1 MSRRGGSEAAPIVP
15 HKGGYNVS
23 YIVQRLRQWSS
34 ARTSRFVLGSLAFSG
49 LAVAAEAA
57 TIITSSVLTG
67 AAYHLWAYGDIGDVR
82 HYMLAGG
89 LIALLYTLPFLLRDD
104 YQFHK
109 LLEEPRSVGRV
120 FLVWNYAFV
129 TLSVIGFLSKTSGIF
144 SRGGLVLFY
153 GVGLLALVG
162 LSSSMRFG
170 LRMLLKN
177 DRIERRRVMIVGA
190 AEEISRLQAS
200 AMSLNGDYRV
210 AAAIGL
216 PLLTSGAVTFKNAD
230 QSLMAAVAKARAL
243 HIDDV
248 VIFTDWS
255 KSQQIKDVV
264 TAFQALPIGIHL
276 GASNI
281 IGPFTEARISRF
293 ASTPAVSLTAAPLGC
308 GQRLTKR
315 IFDVVL
321 AALGLVA
328 LAPVFGIVA
337 LAIKFNNPGPV
348 LFRQRRR
355 GYYHREFK
363 IWKFRTMTTMDDGRN
378 IQQAK
383 PNDVRVTAIGRFLRR
398 TSIDELPQ
406 LINVLAGEMSLVG
419 PRPHAIAHDELYE
432 VRIPEYAR
440 RSNVRPGITGWAQV
454 NGCRG
459 ATTTDEAMR
468 RRVDHDL
475 YYIDNWS
482 VLLDVY
488 IIALT
493 VLSPRTFRN
502 AH

>member
-1 MSRRGGSEAAPIVP
+1 
-15 HKGGYNVS
+15 VS
-23 YIVQRLRQWSS
+23 GMVEKLRQWSNTG
-34 ARTSRFVLGSLAFSG
+34 TSRVVLGSLAFSG

-57 TIITSSVLTG
+57 AIISSSVVTG
-67 AAYHLWAYGDIGDVR
+67 AVYHLWAYGDVGDVR
-82 HYMLAGG
+82 HYMTAGG
-89 LIALLYTLPFLLRDD
+89 LVALLYTLPFLMRDD

-109 LLEEPRSVGRV
+109 LLEQPRSLGRV

-129 TLSVIGFLSKTSGIF
+129 TLATLGFLTKTSDIF

-153 GVGLLALVG
+153 GIGLIVLVG
-162 LSSSMRFG
+162 LSSTMRLG
-170 LRMLLKN
+170 VRYLLSK

-190 AEEISRLQAS
+190 ADEIGRLQAN
-200 AMSLNGDYRV
+200 AMALHSDFRV

-216 PLLTSGAVTFKNAD
+216 PEFSNKGGARDAAD
-230 QSLMAAVAKARAL
+230 ASLAGAVAKARAL
-243 HIDDV
+243 HIEDI

-255 KSQQIKDVV
+255 KAAQIQHIIA
-264 TAFQALPIGIHL
+264 AFQALPVGIHL
-276 GASNI
+276 GASNV
-281 IGPFTEARISRF
+281 IGPFSDARISRF
-293 ASTPAVSLTAAPLGC
+293 ASTPAVSLTAPPLGT
-308 GQRLTKR
+308 GQRFMKR
-315 IFDVVL
+315 AVDLVL
-321 AALGLVA
+321 ASAGLLL
-328 LAPVFGIVA
+328 LAPVFAIVA
-337 LAIKFNNPGPV
+337 LAIKTNSPGPV
-348 LFRQRRR
+348 FFRQRRR
-355 GYYHREFK
+355 GYNHREFR
-363 IWKFRTMTTMDDGRN
+363 IWKFRTMNTMEDGMS
-378 IQQAK
+378 IPQAK
-383 PNDVRVTAIGRFLRR
+383 PNDARVTWTGRLLRR

-406 LINVLAGEMSLVG
+406 LLNVLAGEMSLVG

-459 ATTTDEAMR
+459 ATSTDEAMR

-482 VLLDVY
+482 VLLDLY

-493 VLSPRTFRN
+493 VLSPKTFRN